1 LVYDHFGAA
10 TINEYNSDGSYGMT
24 SKVQNVAGTI
34 TASNAPRFTSFTDLP
49 TTLLPPAPA
58 GGFPATPS
66 PDAFAISWGMD
77 AGMKTP
83 YAHTFDLSITREVG
97 SNTAVTVAYVG
108 RIGRRLPVQ
117 QDVAMPLNLV
127 DPKSHMDYFTAAAA
141 LAKLGRANTPVSSIQ
156 PIPYWENLFGALTGT
171 VIGNSA
177 PLTAT
182 QTVYSIFLQNQFNE
196 TNALF
201 ELDLPDSQSGA
212 RLNVPGHSY
221 PSYRF
226 YHDQYSAL
234 YAWRTIGT
242 SDYNALQVSLHRK
255 FGAGLQGDFNY
266 TFSKSTDW
274 TSQAERLPSSG
285 GNNYAQIINS
295 WMPNQLRGVSDYD
308 TTHQVNANWIYEL
321 PFGNKRRFVS
331 SANRALDAVIG
342 GWQLSGLVRWTSG
355 FPISVSDGDNWP
367 TNWDISGFATLNSS
381 IPSAAA
387 KHGSGPFAFADP
399 QTVLSSFRF
408 AYPGESGT
416 RNPLRGDGYFSL
428 DAGLAKSFPVTE
440 RVNFRLRWDVFNVT
454 NSVRFNAMSMSNRID
469 NPDSF
474 GVYTGT
480 LTDKR
485 VMQVALRLEF

>member
-1 LVYDHFGAA
+1 
-10 TINEYNSDGSYGMT
+10 
-24 SKVQNVAGTI
+24 
-34 TASNAPRFTSFTDLP
+34 
-49 TTLLPPAPA
+49 
-58 GGFPATPS
+58 
-66 PDAFAISWGMD
+66 
-77 AGMKTP
+77 
-83 YAHTFDLSITREVG
+83 
-97 SNTAVTVAYVG
+97 
-108 RIGRRLPVQ
+108 
-117 QDVAMPLNLV
+117 MPLNLV
-127 DPKSHMDYFTAAAA
+127 DPKSHMDYFTAAAM

-156 PIPYWENLFGALTGT
+156 PIPYWENLFGPLTGT
-171 VIGNSA
+171 VIGNSG

-182 QTVYSIFLQNQFNE
+182 QTVYSIFQQNQFNE

-212 RLNVPGHSY
+212 GLNVPGHSY
-221 PSYRF
+221 PAYRF

-242 SDYNALQVSLHRK
+242 SNYNALQVSLHRR
-255 FGAGLQGDFNY
+255 FASGLQGDFNY
-266 TFSKSTDW
+266 TFSKSIDL

-295 WMPNQLRGVSDYD
+295 WNPNQLRGVSDYD
-308 TTHQVNANWIYEL
+308 TTHQINANWIYEL
-321 PFGNKRRFVS
+321 PFGKKRHFVS
-331 SANRALDAVIG
+331 SANRALDSVIG

-367 TNWDISGFATLNSS
+367 TNWDISGFATLKSP
-381 IPSAAA
+381 IPSGAAS
-387 KHGSGPFAFADP
+387 HGSGPFAFADP
-399 QTVLSSFRF
+399 QAVLSAFRF

-454 NSVRFNAMSMSNRID
+454 NSVRFNSMSMSNRID